1 MRVIQSMASINPED
15 TIIGQYTKSS
25 DGQKLGYK
33 DDGSVPNDSVCPT
46 FCAAIAHINN
56 SRWDGVPILIKAGKG
71 SFGPLVSFFTNIS
84 PLSFSPYTPKLTHV
98 SSPLAL
104 QESKTEI
111 RIQFKPT
118 SLALLPSTTPNALT
132 IRVQPDE
139 GVYLQIN
146 SNLPSLRP
154 GPRTVP
160 MDLDLTYRG
169 RVPEGQIPDAYES
182 LILDAV
188 RGDYTHSVRGDELD
202 ASWRVFTPLLHY
214 LDQGGGQLN
223 EYAFGEYYGGFGP
236 LFGARGFTWD

>member
-1 MRVIQSMASINPED
+1 MASIKPED
-15 TIIGQYTKSS
+15 TMIGQYTKSS
-25 DGQKLGYK
+25 DGQKAGYK
-33 DDGSVPNDSVCPT
+33 DDNSVPNNSRCPT

-56 SRWDGVPILIKAGKG
+56 SRWNGVPILIKAGKG
-71 SFGPLVSFFTNIS
+71 PHSPSRLLLYLPLTFSVPLTQVSVPS
-84 PLSFSPYTPKLTHV
+84 
-98 SSPLAL
+98 AL

-111 RIQFKPT
+111 RIQFKLT
-118 SLALLPSTTPNALT
+118 SLALLPSTVSNTLT

-160 MDLDLTYRG
+160 MELDLTYRG
-169 RVPEGQIPDAYES
+169 HVPEGQIPSAYEN

-202 ASWRVFTPLLHY
+202 ASWRVFTPLLQF
-214 LDQGGGQLN
+214 LDQGGGKLK
-223 EYAFGEYYGGFGP
+223 EYAFGE
-236 LFGARGFTWD
+236 